1 MKGYDIKME
10 QNDVLGTAPIGKLLI
25 KLAIPTVLAQI
36 VNLLYNIIDRIF
48 VSRIPVVGT
57 DALAG
62 LGVTF
67 PIIILISAFAALIGM
82 GGAPKAAIYMGQKD
96 NDSAEKILG
105 NCTTMIIGVSLILS
119 VLFYFTKEKI
129 LMTFGASIDTL
140 PYANSYL
147 SIYLIGTV
155 FVLIALGLSAFIT
168 TQGFSKVSMITVCVG
183 AVLNIILDPIFIF
196 GFKLGVRGAALATVI
211 SQAVSA
217 ILVLAFLYSKRS
229 NIRIKKHNLKLR
241 KNIVLPVLALG
252 SAPFIMQATECLV
265 QLTFNV
271 SMQTYGNDYY
281 VALMSI
287 LFSIMQLVFMPMQ
300 GFSQGAQPIIS
311 YNYGAKNFDRVKQA
325 FSLLIKLSLSFSII
339 IVGCVELFPS
349 VFLRMFTPDIN
360 VIEIGIPS
368 VRIFLIGMI
377 IMGAQIACQ
386 TTFLAVGEAKSSMFL
401 ALLRKVILL
410 LPLAIILPRI
420 STLGITGVFLAEA
433 IADFVAVIVTV
444 VYFYIKKKTIFTEIE
459 A

>member
-1 MKGYDIKME
+1 MKGYDIKMQ
-10 QNDVLGTAPIGKLLI
+10 QNDTLGIDPIGKLLI

-82 GGAPKAAIYMGQKD
+82 GGAPKAAIHMGQKD

-105 NCTTMIIGVSLILS
+105 NCTTMIIGVSVILS
-119 VLFYFTKEKI
+119 FLFYFTKENI
-129 LMTFGASIDTL
+129 LMTFGASSSTL

-155 FVLIALGLSAFIT
+155 FVLISLGLSAFIT
-168 TQGFSKVSMITVCVG
+168 TQGFSKVSMITVCIG
-183 AVLNIILDPIFIF
+183 AVLNIVLDPIFIF
-196 GFKLGVRGAALATVI
+196 VFDLGVKGAAIATVI

-217 ILVLAFLYSKRS
+217 ILVLAFLCSKRS
-229 NIRIKKHNLKLR
+229 NIRIKKHNLKLSR
-241 KNIVLPVLALG
+241 KVVLPVLALG
-252 SAPFIMQATECLV
+252 CAPFIMQATECLV

-271 SMQTYGNDYY
+271 SMQKYGNDYY

-287 LFSIMQLVFMPMQ
+287 LFSIMQLLFMPMQ

-311 YNYGAKNFDRVKQA
+311 YNYGAKNYDRVKQA
-325 FSLLIKLSLSFSII
+325 FSLLIKLSISFSII
-339 IVGCVELFPS
+339 VVGCVELFPS

-420 STLGITGVFLAEA
+420 GGLGITGVFLAEA
-433 IADFVAVIVTV
+433 IADFIAVIVTII
-444 VYFYIKKKTIFTEIE
+444 YFYIKKKTIFTEVNQ
-459 A
+459 